1 MSRHQLALM
10 LKLPD
15 NLFHNNLTGQQSH
28 LSIALADR
36 PLLKNEFFDR
46 KK

>member
-15 NLFHNNLTGQQSH
+15 NLFHGLDNNLTGQQSH

-36 PLLKNEFFDR
+36 PLLNNDFFE
-46 KK
+46 